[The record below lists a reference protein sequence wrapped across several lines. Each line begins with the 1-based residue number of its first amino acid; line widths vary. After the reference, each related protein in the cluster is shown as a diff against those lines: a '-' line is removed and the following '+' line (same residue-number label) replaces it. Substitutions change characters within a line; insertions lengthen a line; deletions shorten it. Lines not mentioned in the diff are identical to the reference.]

1 MVSWLTET
9 SLPRTAAGAN
19 SAIYIGERFE
29 ANPMATPPAIRHR
42 LNANKV
48 AAMPVPTDDTAN
60 TTAARIKRR
69 LRPNLSLE
77 PPATTAPRRQPT
89 TALPIA
95 QPCCEGVAKWKDRS

>member
-1 MVSWLTET
+1 
-9 SLPRTAAGAN
+9 
-19 SAIYIGERFE
+19 
-29 ANPMATPPAIRHR
+29 MATPPAIRHR

-77 PPATTAPRRQPT
+77 PPATTRQEAAHQRAAHRP
-89 TALPIA
+89 ALLQRASPN
-95 QPCCEGVAKWKDRS
+95 GRNLRS